1 MGGDN
6 ENILENVEAQLAS
19 MHGIQDGGN
28 VSSDCPRSFG
38 IEGDPPEPPDRV
50 DLSCSKEESTSG
62 ELEKVFGEG
71 ATQLAITFEESSKGK
86 RFREDKRSISEG
98 LTGNI
103 SDMESNLVESK
114 KVKLGVEP
122 TLSVELSSNGSSQ
135 IASVKDATS
144 SGKEKTEQLAP
155 SGDI

>member
-1 MGGDN
+1 MWHNKLRIGLFCHFAHCRCPPVTLSVVFRPAS
-6 ENILENVEAQLAS
+6 LE
-19 MHGIQDGGN
+19 
-28 VSSDCPRSFG
+28 
-38 IEGDPPEPPDRV
+38 
-50 DLSCSKEESTSG
+50 T
-62 ELEKVFGEG
+62 
-71 ATQLAITFEESSKGK
+71 
-86 RFREDKRSISEG
+86 

-114 KVKLGVEP
+114 KVKLGIEP